1 MSATSDMTTS
11 VASASG
17 APRLE
22 RLFRLVATVWCG
34 SQWAIGYIVA
44 PTLFTVLESRM
55 VAGTVAGRLF
65 HTQAWL
71 SLVCGVLLVWLATAL
86 VARTADE
93 QAARRYRG
101 LRWLAVAMMVC
112 VLISSFALQPFMAQL
127 RAAAEATGVEIG
139 QSPYAARFGMLHGI
153 SSAIYLLQSLLGV
166 ALIWRQPV
174 RG

>member
-1 MSATSDMTTS
+1 MTSAGGT
-11 VASASG
+11 
-17 APRLE
+17 PRLE
-22 RLFRLVATVWCG
+22 RLFRVIATVGCG
-34 SQWAIGYIVA
+34 SQWAIGYLVA
-44 PTLFTVLESRM
+44 PTLFAVLESRT

-86 VARTADE
+86 IARTGDA
-93 QAARRYRG
+93 QIARSYRG

-112 VLISSFALQPFMAQL
+112 VLIGTFGLQPFMADL
-127 RAAAEATGVEIG
+127 RAQAEAAGVEIG
-139 QSPYAARFGMLHGI
+139 QSAFAARFGMLHGI
-153 SSAIYLLQSLLGV
+153 SSGIYLLQSLLGV

>member
-1 MSATSDMTTS
+1 M
-11 VASASG
+11 
-17 APRLE
+17 
-22 RLFRLVATVWCG
+22 ATVWCG

-44 PTLFTVLESRM
+44 PTLFAVLESRT

-86 VARTADE
+86 IARTGDE
-93 QAARRYRG
+93 RAARSYRG

-112 VLISSFALQPFMAQL
+112 VLISWFGLQPFMADL
-127 RAAAEATGVEIG
+127 RAQAQASGVEIG
-139 QSPYAARFGMLHGI
+139 QSPLAARFGMLHGI
-153 SSAIYLLQSLLGV
+153 SSGIYLLQSLLGI

>member
-1 MSATSDMTTS
+1 MSATSEMT
-11 VASASG
+11 SAVVSTQG

-22 RLFRLVATVWCG
+22 RLFRMVATLWCG

-44 PTLFTVLESRM
+44 PTLFAVLESRTM
-55 VAGTVAGRLF
+55 AGTVAGRLF

-86 VARTADE
+86 VSRSADE
-93 QAARRYRG
+93 QAAKRYRS

-112 VLISSFALQPFMAQL
+112 VLISWFALQPFMAEL
-127 RAAAEATGVEIG
+127 RAAAEASGVEIG
-139 QSPYAARFGMLHGI
+139 QSPFAARFGMLHGI

>member
-1 MSATSDMTTS
+1 MSATSEVTS
-11 VASASG
+11 AGG
-17 APRLE
+17 APKLE
-22 RLFRLVATVWCG
+22 RLFRLIATVWCG

-44 PTLFTVLESRM
+44 PTLFAVLESRT

-86 VARTADE
+86 VARTGSA
-93 QAARRYRG
+93 QAARAYRA

-112 VLISSFALQPFMAQL
+112 VLISSFGLQPYMADL
-127 RAAAEATGVEIG
+127 RAQAEASGVEIG
-139 QSPYAARFGMLHGI
+139 QSALAAKFGMLHGI
-153 SSAIYLLQSLLGV
+153 SSGIYLLQSLLGIV
-166 ALIWRQPV
+166 LIWRQPV

>member
-1 MSATSDMTTS
+1 MSATSDVTS
-11 VASASG
+11 AGG

-22 RLFRLVATVWCG
+22 RLFRLVATLWCG

-44 PTLFTVLESRM
+44 PTLFAVLESRT

-71 SLVCGVLLVWLATAL
+71 SLVCGALLVWLATAL
-86 VARTADE
+86 IARTSDAI
-93 QAARRYRG
+93 AARSYRM

-112 VLISSFALQPFMAQL
+112 VLIGSFGLQPFMADL
-127 RAAAEATGVEIG
+127 RAQAEAAGVEIG
-139 QSPYAARFGMLHGI
+139 RSAFAARFGMLHGI
-153 SSAIYLLQSLLGV
+153 SSGIYLLQSLLAIV
-166 ALIWRQPV
+166 LIWRQPV

>member
-1 MSATSDMTTS
+1 MSVTSDMT
-11 VASASG
+11 SAG
-17 APRLE
+17 GTPRLE
-22 RLFRLVATVWCG
+22 RLFRVIATVGCG
-34 SQWAIGYIVA
+34 SQWAIGYLVA
-44 PTLFTVLESRM
+44 PTLFAVLESRT

-86 VARTADE
+86 IARTGDA
-93 QAARRYRG
+93 QIARSYRG

-112 VLISSFALQPFMAQL
+112 VLIGTFGLQPFMADL
-127 RAAAEATGVEIG
+127 RAQAEAAGVEIG
-139 QSPYAARFGMLHGI
+139 QSAFAARFGMLHGI
-153 SSAIYLLQSLLGV
+153 SSGIYLLQSLLGV

>member
-1 MSATSDMTTS
+1 MSATSDMT
-11 VASASG
+11 SARG

-22 RLFRLVATVWCG
+22 RLFRMIATLWCG
-34 SQWAIGYIVA
+34 SQWAIGYVVA
-44 PTLFTVLESRM
+44 PTLFAVLESRT

-71 SLVCGVLLVWLATAL
+71 SLVCGALLVWLATAL
-86 VARTADE
+86 IARAGDAQVARS
-93 QAARRYRG
+93 YRG

-112 VLISSFALQPFMAQL
+112 VLIGSFGLQPFMADL
-127 RAAAEATGVEIG
+127 RAQAEAAGVEIG
-139 QSPYAARFGMLHGI
+139 QSAFAARFGMLHGI
-153 SSAIYLLQSLLGV
+153 SSGIYLLQSLLGM

>member
-1 MSATSDMTTS
+1 MSATSDVTF
-11 VASASG
+11 ASG

-22 RLFRLVATVWCG
+22 RLFRLIATAWCG

-44 PTLFTVLESRM
+44 PTLFAVLESRM

-71 SLVCGVLLVWLATAL
+71 SLVCGVLLVWLSTAL
-86 VARTADE
+86 IARTADA
-93 QAARRYRG
+93 QAARSYRG

-112 VLISSFALQPFMAQL
+112 VLISSFGLQPLMADL
-127 RAAAEATGVEIG
+127 RAQAEASGVDIG
-139 QSPYAARFGMLHGI
+139 QSAYASRFGMLHGI
-153 SSAIYLLQSLLGV
+153 SSGLYLLQSLLAI

>member
-1 MSATSDMTTS
+1 MSATSDVTS
-11 VASASG
+11 TGG

-22 RLFRLVATVWCG
+22 RLFRLIATVWCG
-34 SQWAIGYIVA
+34 SQWAIGYLVA
-44 PTLFTVLESRM
+44 PTLFAVLESRM

-65 HTQAWL
+65 HSQAWL

-86 VARTADE
+86 ISRTAD
-93 QAARRYRG
+93 ASVARSYRV

-127 RAAAEATGVEIG
+127 RAQAEASGVDIG
-139 QSPYAARFGMLHGI
+139 QSAHAARFGMLHGI
-153 SSAIYLLQSLLGV
+153 SSGIYLLQSLLGV

>member
-1 MSATSDMTTS
+1 MSATSDVTS
-11 VASASG
+11 AGG

-22 RLFRLVATVWCG
+22 RLFRLIATVWCG

-44 PTLFTVLESRM
+44 PTLFAVLESRT

-86 VARTADE
+86 IARTSDAR
-93 QAARRYRG
+93 AARCYRG

-112 VLISSFALQPFMAQL
+112 VLISWFGLQPFMADL
-127 RAAAEATGVEIG
+127 RAQAEASGVEIG
-139 QSPYAARFGMLHGI
+139 QSPFAARFGMLHGL
-153 SSAIYLLQSLLGV
+153 SSGIYLLQSLLGI

>member
-1 MSATSDMTTS
+1 MSATSDVTT
-11 VASASG
+11 ASG

-22 RLFRLVATVWCG
+22 RLFRLIATLWCG

-44 PTLFTVLESRM
+44 PTLFAVLESRT

-71 SLVCGVLLVWLATAL
+71 SLVCGVLLVWLTTA
-86 VARTADE
+86 VISRTGDARAART
-93 QAARRYRG
+93 YRG

-112 VLISSFALQPFMAQL
+112 VLISWFGLQPFMADL
-127 RAAAEATGVEIG
+127 RAQAEASGVEIG
-139 QSPYAARFGMLHGI
+139 QSPLAARFGMLHGV
-153 SSAIYLLQSLLGV
+153 SSGIYLLQSLLGI

>member
-1 MSATSDMTTS
+1 MSATSETTP
-11 VASASG
+11 AGG
-17 APRLE
+17 APRLA
-22 RLFRLVATVWCG
+22 RLFRLIATLWCG
-34 SQWAIGYIVA
+34 SQWAIGYVVA
-44 PTLFTVLESRM
+44 PTLFAVLESRA

-71 SLVCGVLLVWLATAL
+71 SLVCGVLVVWLATAL
-86 VARTADE
+86 IARAGDA
-93 QAARRYRG
+93 QSARCYRG

-112 VLISSFALQPFMAQL
+112 VLIGSFGLQPFMADL
-127 RAAAEATGVEIG
+127 RAQAQASGVDIG
-139 QSPYAARFGMLHGI
+139 QSALAARFGMLHGI